1 MKTTIHLPM
10 PPSVNRIWR
19 SNKAGKRMVSRSPL
33 YREWIQSADDLSLVL
48 AQLRGIKRI
57 PGRFTAEITL
67 PFDDR
72 GQDPPFDIDNRI
84 KGVLDWAQ
92 SRELV
97 VNDRRAMAVNIKW
110 GKPADAP
117 YGCKLELTGVSS

>member
-1 MKTTIHLPM
+1 MKTVVHLPM

-19 SNKAGKRMVSRSPL
+19 SNRAGKQKVSRSPL
-33 YREWIQSADDLSLVL
+33 YREWIQNADDLSMVL
-48 AQLRGIKRI
+48 AQLRGIPKI
-57 PGRFTAEITL
+57 PGRFTALVTL

-92 SRELV
+92 SRALV
-97 VNDRRAMAVNIKW
+97 ANDRRAMEVTIRW
-110 GKPADAP
+110 GRPEEAP
-117 YGCKLELTGVSS
+117 YGCKLELTRLSS